1 MCAGLAWVTRIN
13 EQVSP
18 VHLSPLRYRTLSY
31 SLLCWDKIS
40 TQLHLAGGRGRGGGV
55 QDFTSPTIRCYPRI
69 KVPSSCVK
77 PPYTNT
83 VYSRVL
89 QYTPCIPYVTIHC
102 TIPHQLIISGHWALS
117 ISCEVWAVWEWL
129 GPGGPPAVGNTC
141 NYYDGLEG
149 LLWSDPSYQHN
160 LLHY

>member
-1 MCAGLAWVTRIN
+1 MCW
-13 EQVSP
+13 SC
-18 VHLSPLRYRTLSY
+18 LSY
-31 SLLCWDKIS
+31 QDKWAGISSPPLSTPLPHTLLQSALLGQNINTITPS
-40 TQLHLAGGRGRGGGV
+40 GGEGEGGGV